1 MLSVP
6 QLFKKCAL
14 EIIRIFKAT
23 LYTNFDLDLK
33 PEDFS
38 PLARLCDPS

>member
-6 QLFKKCAL
+6 QLFKWAL
-14 EIIRIFKAT
+14 QIVTIFKAT
-23 LYTNFDLDLK
+23 LCTNFDLDLK

-38 PLARLCDPS
+38 PLAHLGDPS